1 MTIKLAQYATQRFL
15 QLALLTLVLPTVGYA
30 QVIDNAIQ
38 PALQDIQ
45 RTTETV
51 RDEVQSR
58 VQQRVQDQVPES
70 AQRLTQGINTIA
82 VTVLPDVTERLAVLG
97 ANQQELFAEVTLANG
112 NRVLEREWLIVA
124 SAEAEQALQQIDA
137 QVLAKQTL
145 GALDVTVLR
154 FKVPAELNDE
164 ALLRS
169 KFSKAAAASLVR
181 HFVYDAQSSDAGAS
195 RVDVAQQQWCEAP
208 LTIGMIDTAID
219 TSHPAFAQ
227 QAIVQKSFLQ
237 ADVAQPTAHGTA
249 VAGLLIGA
257 HDDYVS
263 LVPNAKLYSAAIFHR
278 HNVMQQGAALLPLL
292 EAMNWLAEQHVKVIN
307 LSLTGP
313 ANALLEQAVKRV
325 SERNI
330 LLVAAVGNNGPAAPA
345 NYPAAYDDVV
355 AVTAADAQGQI
366 YRWANQG
373 DYVEFTA
380 RGVQVNTARRDGNVG
395 YETGTSMAAPVVAAA
410 AACLWFEQST
420 VTATEVRDLLQQR
433 VVDLGGQGRD
443 SVFGFGLLAP
453 KLSM

>member
-1 MTIKLAQYATQRFL
+1 MTIKLAQNVTPRLL
-15 QLALLTLVLPTVGYA
+15 QLALLTLVLPTIGYA
-30 QVIDNAIQ
+30 QVIDNTIQ

-45 RTTETV
+45 RTTQTV
-51 RDEVQSR
+51 RDEVQNR

-70 AQRLTQGINTIA
+70 AQRLTQDINSTA
-82 VTVLPDVTERLAVLG
+82 VTVLPDVTERLAVLDS
-97 ANQQELFAEVTLANG
+97 NQQELFAEVTLANG

-124 SAEAEQALQQIDA
+124 SAEAEHALQQIGA

-181 HFVYDAQSSDAGAS
+181 HFVYDAQSSDSGTS
-195 RVDVAQQQWCEAP
+195 SVQFAQRQWCETP

-227 QAIVQKSFLQ
+227 QTIVQKDFLQ
-237 ADVAQPTAHGTA
+237 ADIAQPTAHGTA

-278 HNVMQQGAALLPLL
+278 HNAMQQGAALLPLL

-325 SERNI
+325 SERNV

-345 NYPAAYDDVV
+345 NYPAAYDDVI

-380 RGVQVNTARRDGNVG
+380 RGVQVSTARRDGDVG

-420 VTATEVRDLLQQR
+420 APATDVRDLLQQQ
-433 VVDLGGQGRD
+433 VVDLGGKGRD
-443 SVFGFGLLAP
+443 SVFGFGLLVP
-453 KLSM
+453 K